1 MSTANST
8 DADRAAEPAG
18 EITGG
23 HLADLLGKPRRTRLS
38 ELLGADLAEL
48 AVSWHRAM
56 VGRCDPDPETED
68 MLVIPLASEDAG
80 DKLGK
85 LVVEFLG
92 NHDVAIPTR
101 WACREWALLDR
112 EAGGNGVD
120 PVAELARAMF
130 GIDPD
135 LPVTGDAEPRI
146 GGVPKSVF
154 DLLTEAEQA
163 KVRDGLVIPTPRSP
177 LAVARWLTRHRLTGR
192 HLLPGGRRHAWMR
205 NLIRIDQTWYH
216 YARPAAGQPPRWIAR
231 TDPEWMPG
239 KLQHTLGEL
248 WYVHTY
254 RDNGADAYK
263 LKWWN
268 PDSKSVAEV
277 EKALTGLLSVESG
290 TSARELPDVYG
301 NSYNAYGRANVLCR
315 NGVLDPSTGTLTP
328 TTPLWF
334 SPSVIDAD
342 YRHGL
347 DPYADTEWLRMLRTQ
362 WAEDPGAVTC
372 LQQWFGYVVSGR
384 TDLQKWMLI
393 IGPSGSGKSIIAEV
407 LGALTGTVVATRLD
421 TLNSQFGLQSLYET
435 GAQLALMS
443 DIRFGSRDS
452 STAVGTLLGVT
463 GEDEMVIERKH
474 KTAVSAR
481 LGVRFHG
488 SANEM
493 PRWSDN
499 SAALQRRALI
509 LETTRGFRGT
519 EDEDHGLKQRI
530 LDNELGHVL
539 RWAVEG
545 LALLNA
551 SGGTF
556 TLSARA
562 AELAADMDALASP
575 IRTFVEECCETGTAE
590 DFVDFVELFR
600 VWGAWA
606 EENNTG
612 RGMSRNKFRAALKS
626 LYLDPIR
633 PGQKK
638 MPDGKAGKWLVVW
651 GIKSAEA
658 KVIDRSPLGGGLP
671 RTVRTGERAVLDPYD
686 Q

>member
-1 MSTANST
+1 MSTDDST
-8 DADRAAEPAG
+8 DGDNTTAEPAG
-18 EITGG
+18 EVTGA
-23 HLADLLGKPRRTRLS
+23 HLAHLLGKPRRTRLS
-38 ELLGADLAEL
+38 ELFGRELSDL
-48 AVSWHRAM
+48 VVGWHRATI
-56 VGRCDPDPETED
+56 GRCDPDPEAED
-68 MLVIPLASEDAG
+68 V
-80 DKLGK
+80 
-85 LVVEFLG
+85 LVVPLSGEDEVGTLVTEFLADHG
-92 NHDVAIPTR
+92 VTPPTR
-101 WACREWALLDR
+101 TECREWALADR
-112 EAGGNGVD
+112 EAGGDGVD

-135 LPVTGDAEPRI
+135 LPVTGDGEPRVC
-146 GGVPKSVF
+146 GVPKSVCA
-154 DLLTEAEQA
+154 LLTEDEQA
-163 KVRDGLVIPTPRSP
+163 KVKAGVVIPTPRSP
-177 LAVARWLTRHRLTGR
+177 LAVARWLTRHRLTER
-192 HLLPGGRRHAWMR
+192 RVLPGGRRQAWMR
-205 NLIRIDQTWYH
+205 TLIRIDQTWYH
-216 YARPAAGQPPRWIAR
+216 YARPAAGEPPRWIAR

-239 KLQHTLGEL
+239 KLQNTLGEL

-254 RDNGADAYK
+254 RENGADAYK

-268 PDSKSVAEV
+268 PESKSVAEV
-277 EKALTGLLSVESG
+277 ERALAGLLSAGSG
-290 TSARELPDVYG
+290 TAAHELPDVYG
-301 NSYNAYGRANVLCR
+301 HAHHAYGRANVLCR
-315 NGVLDPSTGTLTP
+315 NGVLDPATGGLTP

-334 SPSVIDAD
+334 SPSVIAAD
-342 YRHGL
+342 YHHGL
-347 DPYADTEWLRMLRTQ
+347 DPYADTDWLRMLRTQ
-362 WAEDPGAVTC
+362 WPEDPGAVTC

-530 LDNELGHVL
+530 LDNELGSVL

-551 SGGTF
+551 AGGTF
-556 TLSARA
+556 TLSAHA

-575 IRTFVEECCETGTAE
+575 IRTFVEECVALGTSE
-590 DFVDFVELFR
+590 DFVDLRELFR
-600 VWGAWA
+600 VWTAWA

-612 RGMSRNKFRAALKS
+612 RGMSQNKFKAALKS

-638 MPDGKAGKWLVVW
+638 LPGGKTGKWLVVW
-651 GIKSAEA
+651 GIRSAEVT
-658 KVIDRSPLGGGLP
+658 VIDRGPLGGP
-671 RTVRTGERAVLDPYD
+671 RTVRTGEQPALDPYD
-686 Q
+686 R